1 MIQILVTLYRGAL
14 ALYPR
19 RVRQVYAREQVGVF
33 SDLLTDVSRLG
44 WLSVLKIIL
53 QEFLDFPGNLIQA
66 YLEDNMFN
74 RTLNN
79 LLRWS
84 ARIISILISAF
95 LLYFFI
101 GEAIPNILG
110 GHATELIPFLPWLG
124 MAVIGTVLIWFHE
137 RTGAVLMIVGA
148 VAMAIYLKNGRMFMV
163 YSLPYLL
170 SGVLLFIRVSINNRP
185 KTVV

>member
-1 MIQILVTLYRGAL
+1 MIKILVTFYRGAL
-14 ALYPR
+14 TLYPR
-19 RVRQVYAREQVGVF
+19 RVRQEYAREQAGVF
-33 SDLLTDVSRLG
+33 FDLLTDVSMLG
-44 WLSVLKIIL
+44 WAPLLKVTL
-53 QEFLDFPGNLIQA
+53 REFLDFPGNLLQA

-79 LLRWS
+79 LLCWS

-95 LLYFFI
+95 LLLFFI
-101 GEAIPNILG
+101 GEGIPNIQN
-110 GHATELIPFLPWLG
+110 GHAAELIPFLPWLG

-137 RTGAVLMIVGA
+137 KTGAILMIVGA
-148 VAMAIYLKNGRMFMV
+148 IAMALYLKNGLMFMV

-170 SGVLLFIRVSINNRP
+170 SGILLFIHVSINNRP